1 MLRVRPHAGQGK
13 SKRKEKG
20 HRRTPIPSEGSKTM
34 ITRATSAGSLNRICS
49 GKTRMFKEGV
59 TGATF

>member
-20 HRRTPIPSEGSKTM
+20 HRRTPIPSEGRKTTT
-34 ITRATSAGSLNRICS
+34 TRATSAGSLNRICS
-49 GKTRMFKEGV
+49 GRARIFKEGV